1 MNKIDPKQYE
11 KPGNCPEHG
20 EFTERG
26 VSMFGDPNKVIWW
39 GCPTCG
45 EIREEQQAA
54 EERAREEAAK
64 QARIEA
70 RFESVGIPAAF
81 RGKSFDTFE
90 AKTDEQKHALSI
102 AREYAENFWSRHHP
116 EGRFLVF
123 GGNPGTGKSH
133 LALAIAQT
141 VMMRGTAMYRDVM
154 DIIRMVRSTWSR
166 DSDMSEDDVFRM
178 LGTTLDLLV
187 IDEVGV
193 QRGTEDEQVILFD
206 IINRRYRD
214 NRPTIILTNLG
225 GKALGEF
232 LGARIM
238 DRLHERAIF
247 VPFRWESHRS
257 NRTWQ

>member
-11 KPGNCPEHG
+11 RPGQCEQHG
-20 EFTERG
+20 AYTERG
-26 VSMFGDPNKVIWW
+26 VSMFGDEGKTIWW
-39 GCPTCG
+39 GCPACG
-45 EIREEQQAA
+45 KIKSEQQAA
-54 EERAREEAAK
+54 EEKAHEEAQK

-70 RFESVGIPAAF
+70 RFESVGIPIAF
-81 RGKSFDTFE
+81 RGRSFDTFE
-90 AKTDEQKHALSI
+90 VETDEQRHALEI
-102 AREYAENFWSRHHP
+102 AKEFADNFWSRHHP

-166 DSDMSEDDVFRM
+166 ESDKSEDDVFRL

-214 NRPTIILTNLG
+214 NRPTILLTNLG

-238 DRLHERAIF
+238 DRLYEKAIF
-247 VPFRWESHRS
+247 VPFKWKSRRS
-257 NRTWQ
+257 NRDW